1 MAKDPSKTEKAT
13 DKRRRK
19 VRNEGNVPK
28 AQEVTKTLTIVAGV
42 LGLFIYFS
50 VMIDHIR
57 NIFVY
62 FFANAVTFPLTDV
75 NAHSIMALAI
85 QELAIIVLP
94 VICFVGLVAFIS
106 LRVQVGKLWTTKV
119 FKFKWSNFNL
129 AKGLQ
134 RMFFSLQTFIRLGK
148 SIAQA
153 AVIGIVPTMFVMN
166 EFHNFLPLYYTN
178 ASGLGTYM
186 LETGFKMVVYTLA
199 PMLIIAAVDLFYTRY
214 EYEENIKMT
223 KQEVKDEM
231 RQAEG
236 DPMIK
241 NKQKQKMFQVMASR
255 MMQDVKKADVVI
267 TNPTHFAVALRYDA
281 SEFPAPVVVAKGVDH
296 VAEKI
301 KKIARENRVPI
312 RESRLLARTLYKNV
326 EVGQPIPEE
335 LYKAVAAIL
344 AEIWRIQGKIPT
356 KPGA

>member
-13 DKRRRK
+13 DKRRNK

-28 AQEVTKTLTIVAGV
+28 SQEVTKTLTVVAGV

-50 VMIDHIR
+50 VMVEHIR
-57 NIFVY
+57 KIFVY
-62 FFANAVTFPLTDV
+62 FFANAVTFPLSDV

-85 QELAIIVLP
+85 KELAIIVLP
-94 VICFVGLVAFIS
+94 VICFIALVGFVS

-119 FKFKWSNFNL
+119 FKFKWSNFNI

-148 SIAQA
+148 SIAMA
-153 AVIGIVPTMFVMN
+153 LAIGIIPTMFIMD
-166 EFHNFLPLYYTN
+166 EFHNFLPLYYTD
-178 ASGLGTYM
+178 AAGLGTYM
-186 LETGFKMVVYTLA
+186 VKTGFKMVIYTLA
-199 PMLIIAAVDLFYTRY
+199 PMLVIAAVDLFYTRY
-214 EYEENIKMT
+214 EYEENIKMS
-223 KQEVKDEM
+223 KQEIKDEM

-241 NKQKQKMFQVMASR
+241 NKQKQKMFQVMSSR
-255 MMQDVKKADVVI
+255 MMQDVKKADVII
-267 TNPTHFAVALRYDA
+267 TNPTHYAVALRYDA
-281 SEFPAPVVVAKGVDH
+281 AESPAPMVVAKGVDH
-296 VAEKI
+296 LAEKI
-301 KKIARENRVPI
+301 KKIGRENKVPI

-344 AEIWRIQGKIPT
+344 AEIWRIQGKIPN
-356 KPGA
+356 KPA